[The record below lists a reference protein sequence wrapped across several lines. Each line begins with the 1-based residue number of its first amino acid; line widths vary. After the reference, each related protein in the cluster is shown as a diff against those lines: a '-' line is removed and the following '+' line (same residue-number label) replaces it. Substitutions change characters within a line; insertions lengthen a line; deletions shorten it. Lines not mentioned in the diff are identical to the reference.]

1 MTDLDLMIETVTKAG
16 DIALGYFQRDPQ
28 VWHKADNAGPVTEA
42 DLAVDKMLR
51 ENLTAARPDFGWLSE
66 ETQDNADRLAT
77 ASQFIADPIDGT
89 RAFIEGNKDWSISL
103 ALVTN
108 GEVTGGVVFLPAR
121 DLLFAACKGDG
132 ATLNGTPISVSK
144 TTSFDEA
151 EILAARPNFDPHHWK
166 DLKTPIAKRNFKSS
180 LAYRLCLVA
189 EGRFDAMMSFRPTW
203 EWDIAAGVL
212 MVQEA
217 GGLTSDRQ
225 GAALLFNNEMPQTNG
240 VLAANPAIHAAIRQ
254 RLA

>member
-1 MTDLDLMIETVTKAG
+1 MTDLDLMIQTVTKAG
-16 DIALGYFQRDPQ
+16 DIALGYFEHDPQ
-28 VWHKADNAGPVTEA
+28 VWHKEDNAGPVTEA

-51 ENLTAARPDFGWLSE
+51 ETLTAARPDFGWLSE
-66 ETQDNADRLAT
+66 ETQDSAERLST
-77 ASQFIADPIDGT
+77 TSQFIADPIDGT

-103 ALVTN
+103 ALVTD
-108 GEVTGGVVFLPAR
+108 GQVTHGVVYLPAR
-121 DLLFAACKGDG
+121 EQLFSAVKGHG
-132 ATLNGTPISVSK
+132 ATLNGAPIKVSK
-144 TTSFDEA
+144 TTSFEEA

-166 DLKTPIAKRNFKSS
+166 DLKTPVAKRNFRSS

-189 EGRFDAMMSFRPTW
+189 EGRYDAMMSFRPTW

-217 GGLTSDRQ
+217 GGLTSDRLGGQ
-225 GAALLFNNEMPQTNG
+225 LSFNNAMPQTNG
-240 VLAANPAIHAAIRQ
+240 VIAACPSIHTAIRQ